1 MRSEQ
6 LPWTK
11 GKCFKGSAYVGQF
24 SDYEGEFDELCSGKY
39 SVIIT
44 VNDEVRQSAN
54 LAEMSISPA
63 NQMANLL
70 TWAPVM
76 AGDYLFTGT
85 PSGVGE
91 LQAGDRFQQ
100 YFKQVMAK
108 LSHKLI
114 RFVIEG

>member
-1 MRSEQ
+1 MLASLQ
-6 LPWTK
+6 
-11 GKCFKGSAYVGQF
+11 
-24 SDYEGEFDELCSGKY
+24 DYGGEFDELCSGRY
-39 SVIIT
+39 SIKIT
-44 VNDEVRQSAN
+44 VNNEVRQSAN

-91 LQAGDRFQQ
+91 LQVGDKISAILQT
-100 YFKQVMAK
+100 
-108 LSHKLI
+108 SDGE
-114 RFVIEG
+114 VISQIDAVCH